1 MGVQTKGQEG
11 EPYVHRNQLFYKC
24 KPDANK
30 RKPPLTSPA
39 PKANGGYSKRCYEH
53 TSIDMTLGIVGI
65 SEMQKCGLKYE
76 MHTLLYRKGVF
87 NQ

>member
-30 RKPPLTSPA
+30 KAKPKLRTFFE
-39 PKANGGYSKRCYEH
+39 K
-53 TSIDMTLGIVGI
+53 
-65 SEMQKCGLKYE
+65 
-76 MHTLLYRKGVF
+76 
-87 NQ
+87 

>member
-30 RKPPLTSPA
+30 KAKPKLRTFFEKWIA
-39 PKANGGYSKRCYEH
+39 
-53 TSIDMTLGIVGI
+53 L
-65 SEMQKCGLKYE
+65 
-76 MHTLLYRKGVF
+76 
-87 NQ
+87 